1 MVKLSDKLMNYRL
14 TEGQKDIQKDEYINR
29 NRKNK

>member
-14 TEGQKDIQKDEYINR
+14 TEGQKDISVYLSESEK
-29 NRKNK
+29 